1 MYFLNTN
8 TWQGDTDVSAKVP
21 RVQVV
26 TPRLS
31 RQGRGRVFSSFTGG
45 SGATRRVKLCRSN
58 AFTAHSVAGH
68 GEFVIQWESFSKNT
82 TSILCI

>member
-8 TWQGDTDVSAKVP
+8 MWQGDTDVSAEVP

-31 RQGRGRVFSSFTGG
+31 RQGRENRGGR
-45 SGATRRVKLCRSN
+45 LD
-58 AFTAHSVAGH
+58 
-68 GEFVIQWESFSKNT
+68 
-82 TSILCI
+82 ILE